1 MMNGKHWGVPRWGFL
16 IFGILNLLA
25 ALVFPFFPD
34 TRQTLTGT
42 VLTLGVATFFISIAI
57 GASDDVFN
65 KAYLIL
71 WKRKWPW

>member
-1 MMNGKHWGVPRWGFL
+1 M
-16 IFGILNLLA
+16 LNLLA

-34 TRQTLTGT
+34 TRPTPTDT
-42 VLTLGVATFFISIAI
+42 ALTLGVAAFFISVAV
-57 GASDDVFN
+57 GASDEVFN